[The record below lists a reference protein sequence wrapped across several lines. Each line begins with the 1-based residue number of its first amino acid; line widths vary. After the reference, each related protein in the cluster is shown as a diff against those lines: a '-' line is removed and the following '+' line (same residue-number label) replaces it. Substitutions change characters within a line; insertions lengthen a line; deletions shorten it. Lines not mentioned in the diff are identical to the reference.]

1 MQLELNQNGWIF
13 FLPVRGMVKDYD
25 DMFDEIDVT
34 PYFGSPGS
42 AKSVQNTSSMNQ
54 WQPPESS
61 SFYVVWP

>member
-1 MQLELNQNGWIF
+1 MKLQTWMQLELNQNGWIF

-54 WQPPESS
+54 
-61 SFYVVWP
+61 

>member
-54 WQPPESS
+54 
-61 SFYVVWP
+61 